1 MHYEYWDTDTAG
13 SYTIPFPGNPWPVTV
28 PYEYPMT
35 TTITWPQLTEDD
47 VRRIIREEFARLM
60 SEWEREDEIILSD
73 YELAYDTV

>member
-1 MHYEYWDTDTAG
+1 
-13 SYTIPFPGNPWPVTV
+13 
-28 PYEYPMT
+28 MT